1 MNFTLN
7 KSAYKLSYNFKVLK
21 IFLLINKIKRILFMG
36 VLNRTILIFSISM
49 VLLSCQKSNS
59 TTNDSTTTNT
69 TVIANQLNFSGN
81 GFVNN
86 GIYPKLY
93 TCDSSGI
100 SPGLQWSNAPNSTTS
115 YAITMYTITPTGDKH
130 VYFVLYNIPSTT
142 SSIPDNSK
150 SIGVFGINTVDGKT
164 TYTPPCSQGPGAKI
178 YVLTLYAL
186 NAQPTI
192 AVSNTQVTMDILI
205 AGMKNKIVDSAV
217 MSVNYSRP

>member
-81 GFVNN
+81 GFVNK